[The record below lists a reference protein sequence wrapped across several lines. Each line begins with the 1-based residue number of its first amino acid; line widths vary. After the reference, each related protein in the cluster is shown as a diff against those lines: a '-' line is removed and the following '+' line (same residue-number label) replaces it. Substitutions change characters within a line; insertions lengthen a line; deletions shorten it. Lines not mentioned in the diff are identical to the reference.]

1 MQTHRQLKNVHQ
13 NLYEVDI
20 DFDSASK
27 AWRAN
32 KISIG
37 NGNFKYKPSHRTAVD
52 DDASNNAV
60 NGYNLRRRKGQA

>member
-1 MQTHRQLKNVHQ
+1 MQTRSQLKNIHQ

-37 NGNFKYKPSHRTAVD
+37 NGSFKYKPSHRTEVD
-52 DDASNNAV
+52 DDTSNNAV
-60 NGYNLRRRKGQA
+60 NGYNLRRRKVQS

>member
-1 MQTHRQLKNVHQ
+1 MQTRLMKRVIHQ

-20 DFDSASK
+20 DFDLASE

-37 NGNFKYKPSHRTAVD
+37 NGEFVYKVVQKHVPTEPPL
-52 DDASNNAV
+52 SNNR
-60 NGYNLRRRKGQA
+60 YNLRSRTHKN